1 MPDPTLHL
9 AVALDG
15 LGWHPAAWRLSHA
28 DPAAPLFPRWWAAL
42 VGQAEQAALD
52 LVTIE
57 DSLDLQSSLPD
68 GPDGRVDQVRGRLD
82 ALLVAARVAPLTRH
96 IGLVPTTSVT
106 HTEPFHV
113 STAVATLDH
122 VSGGRAGWRP
132 RISARRAEAGHFGRR
147 DLPPPDPT
155 RPAEPQRARLVG
167 DLFAEAADAVEVVRR
182 LWDSWQDDAE
192 IRDAS
197 TGRFVDRDRL
207 HYTDFTGRWFSVKGP
222 SIVPRPPQGQPVVA
236 VLAHATV
243 PYEFAAR
250 HADVVFVTPTDTG
263 HAEAVVTEVRAVE
276 ETVGRGGPPLRV
288 LADLE
293 VLVDDTP
300 EAARR
305 RRDRLDELH
314 GTGHT
319 SDAAT
324 FTGSPA
330 QLVDLLAAW
339 QRAGVDGFRL
349 RPAVLPDDLT
359 RITRSVVPALRDRG
373 LFRAG
378 YPGGTLRGLLGLP
391 RPANRYAVAGPR

>member
-1 MPDPTLHL
+1 MPEPTLHL

-42 VGQAEQAALD
+42 VAQAEQAALD

-68 GPDGRVDQVRGRLD
+68 GPDGRVDQLRGRLD
-82 ALLVAARVAPLTRH
+82 ALLVAARIAPLTRH

-132 RISARRAEAGHFGRR
+132 RISAHRAEAGHFGRR
-147 DLPPPDPT
+147 ELPPDPT
-155 RPAEPQRARLVG
+155 RLAEPERARLVG

-192 IRDAS
+192 IRDAP
-197 TGRFVDRDRL
+197 TGRFIDRDRL

-243 PYEFAAR
+243 PYTFAAR
-250 HADVVFVTPTDTG
+250 HADVVVVTPTDAA
-263 HAEAVVTEVRAVE
+263 HAETVVAEVRAVE
-276 ETVGRGGPPLRV
+276 ETIGRGGPPLRI
-288 LADLE
+288 LADLQ
-293 VLVDDTP
+293 VLLDDTP
-300 EAARR
+300 AAARR

-314 GTGHT
+314 GTAHT
-319 SDAAT
+319 CDAAT

-330 QLVDLLAAW
+330 QLADLLAAW
-339 QRAGVDGFRL
+339 RRAGVDGFRL

-359 RITRSVVPALRDRG
+359 MITRAVVPALRDRG

-378 YPGGTLRGLLGLP
+378 YPGGTLRDLLGLP